1 MLNGL
6 SQINI
11 ELTSRCD
18 KHTLCKFCGHQDPAV
33 HPTLKFGDMDMPLLW
48 DLGAELKPLGKQLV
62 VQFHRD
68 GDPLAIR
75 YPLRYALGPFQANIR
90 SIVTHGERLADCAE
104 DLIVTHD
111 NAGCESVCV
120 SIFRG
125 DPDACIQLES
135 LKSFLSKKGDRLPR
149 VSLKVVGD
157 MSDEELAPYS
167 DLGVPIMRRLLHVRT
182 GNSKYSH
189 RVPVMPEHGLC
200 LDLLHHPSVAW
211 DGRVY
216 LCNRLDT
223 HDAGLIGNL
232 NEESLDSIWNGKL
245 RADYIQKHIEGR
257 RADVPPCKD
266 CLYYGVPSA

>member
-1 MLNGL
+1 MLSGL

-18 KHTLCKFCGHQDPAV
+18 KQTLCAFCGHQDPAV
-33 HPTLKFGDMDMPLLW
+33 HPTLKFGQMTEGLRRQ
-48 DLGAELKPLGKQLV
+48 LGNELAELDRNLV

-68 GDPLAIR
+68 GDPLA
-75 YPLRYALGPFQANIR
+75 YVGDLAAALRSFRRNVR
-90 SIVTHGERLADCAE
+90 SIVTHGERLAARASE
-104 DLIVTHD
+104 LI
-111 NAGCESVCV
+111 GYCESVCV

-125 DPDACIQLES
+125 DPDHELQLTA
-135 LKSFLSKKGDRLPR
+135 LRDFLTIKGKQLPR
-149 VSLKVVGD
+149 VFLKVVGD
-157 MSDEELAPYS
+157 MTDAELQPYT
-167 DLGVPIMRRLLHVRT
+167 DLQLPILRRLIHLPS
-182 GNSKYSH
+182 GGSKYAH
-189 RVPVMPEHGLC
+189 RVPTLPEHGIC

-223 HDAGLIGNL
+223 KDAGLIGNL

-245 RADYIQKHIEGR
+245 RADYLQKHLDGR
-257 RADVPPCKD
+257 RADVPACKD